1 MNCFAII
8 LSDLNYKFTWYA
20 AAIFKLSLLQMV
32 WRGAWGHPFYL
43 GPPESLGFQ
52 DQPCESHYTKNYDH
66 YDHLK

>member
-1 MNCFAII
+1 
-8 LSDLNYKFTWYA
+8 
-20 AAIFKLSLLQMV
+20 MV

-43 GPPESLGFQ
+43 GLPESLGFQ